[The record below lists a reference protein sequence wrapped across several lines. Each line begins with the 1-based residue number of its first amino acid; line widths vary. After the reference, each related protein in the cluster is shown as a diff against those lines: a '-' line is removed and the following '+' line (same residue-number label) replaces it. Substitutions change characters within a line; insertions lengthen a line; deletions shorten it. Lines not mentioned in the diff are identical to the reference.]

1 MKILGLDE
9 AGRGPVLGPLV
20 LGAVLVDEQDLDT
33 LSGLG
38 VTDSKL
44 MTRAQRETLC
54 PQLETRFT
62 TRTLHFTPAQLEENL
77 TQVELGGLAELI
89 NTLAPAAVYID
100 APVPPKAIPNFI
112 AQLETR
118 LNKSTKIVAENKAE
132 LRYSVVAAASI
143 VAKVSRDKAMLKLH
157 ETYGDIGW
165 GYPGEPK
172 TRQFLQRCIAQGGFP
187 DFVRTRWATVQ
198 KLKQKSL
205 FGA

>member
-20 LGAVLVDEQDLDT
+20 LGAVLVNEQDLDA
-33 LSGLG
+33 LSDLG

-44 MTRAQRETLC
+44 MTRAQRETLF
-54 PQLETRFT
+54 PQLEARFT
-62 TRTLHFTPAQLEENL
+62 TRTLHFAPEQLEENL

-89 NTLAPAAVYID
+89 NTLCPEAVYID
-100 APVPPKAIPNFI
+100 APVPPRAIPNFI
-112 AQLETR
+112 SQLETK
-118 LNKSTKIVAENKAE
+118 LNKPTKVVAENKAE
-132 LRYSVVAAASI
+132 LRYPVVAAASI
-143 VAKVSRDKAMLKLH
+143 VAKVSRDRAMLKLH
-157 ETYGDIGW
+157 ETHGDIGW

-172 TRQFLQRCIAQGGFP
+172 TQQFLQQCITQGAFP

-205 FGA
+205 FGI